1 VSDSARKGARWY
13 NTRGVKQEK
22 VPRKR
27 KREEKRW
34 EDDAKKLS
42 Q

>member
-1 VSDSARKGARWY
+1 MRWY
-13 NTRGVKQEK
+13 NTGGVKKEK

>member
-1 VSDSARKGARWY
+1 MRWY
-13 NTRGVKQEK
+13 NTGGVKKEK
-22 VPRKR
+22 VPRKG

-34 EDDAKKLS
+34 KDDAKKLS